1 MLFFHFWPIFLPSQC
16 CLSQL
21 THQILHTNIGRARR
35 KQSVPIF
42 LTQAAVAQE
51 QKRGTRG
58 YWALLRPKHTMLK
71 VDHDFCMSQNIDVS
85 TEKWLRVY
93 SSFKATV
100 KVQCTQ
106 NDAYYHLLCFL
117 YTQCIHRD
125 LAARNVLIAE
135 DFVIKIA
142 DFGLSRNLGS
152 TEYYRKTSHVS
163 IYLY

>member
-58 YWALLRPKHTMLK
+58 YWILLRPKHTMLK
-71 VDHDFCMSQNIDVS
+71 VVMIFACPRTLMSALRNGYGYTVVS
-85 TEKWLRVY
+85 KLLLK
-93 SSFKATV
+93 SSVHRMMLTIICFAFFIPS
-100 KVQCTQ
+100 
-106 NDAYYHLLCFL
+106 AYIETWQPGMF
-117 YTQCIHRD
+117 
-125 LAARNVLIAE
+125 
-135 DFVIKIA
+135 
-142 DFGLSRNLGS
+142 
-152 TEYYRKTSHVS
+152 
-163 IYLY
+163 